1 MRTMIALGAVLVA
14 GVSAQA
20 ASAHQTPVGG

>member
-1 MRTMIALGAVLVA
+1 MIALGAVLVA

-20 ASAHQTPVGG
+20 AASAHQTPVGG